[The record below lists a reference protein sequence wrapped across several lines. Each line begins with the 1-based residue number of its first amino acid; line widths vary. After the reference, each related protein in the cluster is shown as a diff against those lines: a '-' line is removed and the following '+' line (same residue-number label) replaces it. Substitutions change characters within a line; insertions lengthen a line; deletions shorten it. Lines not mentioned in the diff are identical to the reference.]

1 MSGETGFKHTII
13 ALVREHLAL
22 AEPAVFVM
30 GFAEGIP
37 GLSLLVPSSA
47 LFLGIGA
54 AHGAAGGAFWHLWL
68 AASAGAVL
76 GDCATYAVGRAFK
89 EKAERLPLLRRHPGW
104 REAGHRLFERW
115 GVLAIVG
122 GKFLGFMR
130 PFIPVVAGMLEMPFL
145 YFLPASIVSSLAWA
159 GAFLAPGY
167 GITWLID

>member
-1 MSGETGFKHTII
+1 MSFASII
-13 ALVREHLAL
+13 DALVAFVRDHIAF
-22 AEPAVFVM
+22 AQPIVFGL

-54 AHGAAGGAFWHLWL
+54 AHSAAGGSFWSLWL
-68 AASAGAVL
+68 AASCGAVV
-76 GDCATYAVGRAFK
+76 GDCVTYLVGRFFRADIARLKAFK
-89 EKAERLPLLRRHPGW
+89 RHPDW
-104 REAGHRLFERW
+104 LERGHQLFERW

-122 GKFLGFMR
+122 GKFMGFMR
-130 PFIPVVAGMLEMPFL
+130 PFLPVIAGIVEMPFL

-167 GITWLID
+167 GIKWLID